1 MKNKRLRGGVQNVC
15 LILLTL
21 SALFLLARL
30 PMLREI
36 RLPGQVPA
44 LFSPEASPG
53 GQEEA
58 VLPAAMFPSMN
69 LMVTGDSQYG
79 RHGRLCVSADDA
91 SLQQITPQFGEALGS
106 ASTAER
112 VSDEVFRKAL
122 EGPGLY
128 LELTAGQLP
137 LEAAAAWLGER
148 GVDFD
153 QPLRAMALTIG
164 EADAAQ
170 LFLLDGQGDVFRYDT
185 ALPASA
191 VRTLCESFS
200 PNGGY
205 FSYETASEGVAPYT
219 VLTAEALAPPDLLAE
234 LPAGYSV
241 YNLLTA
247 LGLNAHTLSR
257 YTESGG
263 AEVVEESPRTLRIG
277 PDGAVSFNSRGEAA
291 APLYQVRASAG
302 DKPEAREALR
312 AAWGLAEALT
322 EGAGAS
328 PLRLRT
334 VEEREDGWTILFR
347 YQLQGLP
354 VYFSDESDAL
364 SVTVSG
370 GTITAFS
377 YRCRAYAAA
386 EETTALLP
394 PDMAQAIASLYP
406 GAGLSIGYIDSG
418 AGEMTAQW
426 LAR

>member
-53 GQEEA
+53 GQEEEA
-58 VLPAAMFPSMN
+58 LPAAMFPSMN

-79 RHGRLCVSADDA
+79 RYGRLCVSADDT

-112 VSDEVFRKAL
+112 VSDDVFRRAL

-148 GVDFD
+148 AVGFD
-153 QPLRAMALTIG
+153 QLLRAMALTIG

-170 LFLLDGQGDVFRYDT
+170 LFLLDGQGDIFCYDT

-263 AEVVEESPRTLRIG
+263 AEVVEESSRTLRIT
-277 PDGAVSFNSRGEAA
+277 PDGGVTLISRGGSALYRASGRGLRETLAA
-291 APLYQVRASAG
+291 AWRL
-302 DKPEAREALR
+302 
-312 AAWGLAEALT
+312 AADLT
-322 EGAGAS
+322 KGTGAS
-328 PLRLRT
+328 PLYLQAVEAAEGGYILR
-334 VEEREDGWTILFR
+334 FR
-347 YQLQGLP
+347 YQAEGIP
-354 VYFSDESDAL
+354 IFFSDEEDAL
-364 SVTVSG
+364 TVSYQNG
-370 GTITAFS
+370 GVASFA
-377 YRCRAYAAA
+377 YRCRSYGAA
-386 EETTALLP
+386 EEEPAALLP
-394 PDMAQAIASLYP
+394 ASMAQAIAAERP
-406 GAGLSIGYIDSG
+406 GSGLSVGYEDDGTGRLS
-418 AGEMTAQW
+418 AQW
-426 LAR
+426 LR

>member
-15 LILLTL
+15 LVLLTL

-53 GQEEA
+53 GQEEEA
-58 VLPAAMFPSMN
+58 LPAAMFPSMN

-79 RHGRLCVSADDA
+79 RYGRLCVSADDT
-91 SLQQITPQFGEALGS
+91 SLQQITPQVGEALGS

-112 VSDEVFRKAL
+112 VSDDVFRRAL

-137 LEAAAAWLGER
+137 LGAAAAWLGER
-148 GVDFD
+148 AVDFD

-170 LFLLDGQGDVFRYDT
+170 LFLLDGRGDIFRYDT

-205 FSYETASEGVAPYT
+205 FSYETVSEGVAPYT
-219 VLTAEALAPPDLLAE
+219 VLTVEALAPPDLLAE

-263 AEVVEESPRTLRIG
+263 AEVVEESSRTLRIT
-277 PDGAVSFNSRGEAA
+277 PDGGVTLISRGGSALYRASGRGLRETLAA
-291 APLYQVRASAG
+291 AWRL
-302 DKPEAREALR
+302 
-312 AAWGLAEALT
+312 AADLT
-322 EGAGAS
+322 EGTGAS
-328 PLRLRT
+328 PLYLQAVEAAEGGYTLR
-334 VEEREDGWTILFR
+334 FR
-347 YQLQGLP
+347 YQAEGIP
-354 VYFSDESDAL
+354 IFFSDEEDAL
-364 SVTVSG
+364 TVSYQNG
-370 GTITAFS
+370 GVASFA
-377 YRCRAYAAA
+377 YRCRSYGAA
-386 EETTALLP
+386 EEEPAALLP
-394 PDMAQAIASLYP
+394 ASMAQAIAAERP
-406 GAGLSIGYIDSG
+406 GSGLSVGYEDDGTGRLS
-418 AGEMTAQW
+418 AQW
-426 LAR
+426 LR